1 MARAKKADADKAK
14 LQGIPQPLTAPPQV
28 MMPHQH
34 MQMPTM
40 VPQHMQQQMGVPQP
54 PMQQHQQPP
63 PQQIQQQQPI
73 AQGMQRVV
81 DAEQFMRVRDSC
93 LTRFAT
99 ITGLIREFAH
109 DYARQTN
116 MLMGVGDQNGD
127 DAHSSALLAQLD
139 SATSQLMLNGLTDLV
154 PAGEEKKE
162 RKKRVHDQNAPKRPL
177 TPYFLYMQHARSV
190 IAGDLGEDAPKG
202 AVQTEGQRR
211 WSQMSEQEKL
221 GWNTAY
227 QYNLRLYNARVHS
240 YKIGGNPLAKDM
252 SDEEALDYANAHN
265 IPIPPLKD
273 AAAAETNN
281 EQAAI
286 AEQLG
291 ADDGKTPKKNA
302 AQRKRKSDAPADM
315 NPAIPSPVVGSP
327 DKKRRRV
334 SGKPDGPEDAK
345 KASRGKKAK
354 N

>member
-1 MARAKKADADKAK
+1 
-14 LQGIPQPLTAPPQV
+14 
-28 MMPHQH
+28 
-34 MQMPTM
+34 
-40 VPQHMQQQMGVPQP
+40 
-54 PMQQHQQPP
+54 
-63 PQQIQQQQPI
+63 
-73 AQGMQRVV
+73 
-81 DAEQFMRVRDSC
+81 
-93 LTRFAT
+93 
-99 ITGLIREFAH
+99 
-109 DYARQTN
+109 
-116 MLMGVGDQNGD
+116 MLMGVGDHNGD

-154 PAGEEKKE
+154 PAAGEEKKE

-211 WSQMSEQEKL
+211 WSQMSEAEKL

-265 IPIPPLKD
+265 IPVPPLKD
-273 AAAAETNN
+273 TAAAADSN

-291 ADDGKTPKKNA
+291 ADDSGKTPKKNA
-302 AQRKRKSDAPADM
+302 AQRKRKSDAPVDM
-315 NPAIPSPVVGSP
+315 STAIPSPAVGSP

-334 SGKPDGPEDAK
+334 SGKAGEGPDDAK

>member
-1 MARAKKADADKAK
+1 MARTKKADADKAK
-14 LQGIPQPLTAPPQV
+14 LPGMPQPLAAPPQV
-28 MMPHQH
+28 MMPQQH

-40 VPQHMQQQMGVPQP
+40 VPQHHLQQPMGVPQP
-54 PMQQHQQPP
+54 PMQHQ
-63 PQQIQQQQPI
+63 PQLQQVQQQQPI

-116 MLMGVGDQNGD
+116 LLMGVGDHAGD
-127 DAHSSALLAQLD
+127 DPHSSALLAQLD
-139 SATSQLMLNGLTDLV
+139 NASSQLMLNGLTDLV
-154 PAGEEKKE
+154 PAGGEEKKE

-211 WSQMSEQEKL
+211 WSQMSEGEKL

-252 SDEEALDYANAHN
+252 TDEEALDYANAHN
-265 IPIPPLKD
+265 IPVPPLKD
-273 AAAAETNN
+273 TAATGDSND
-281 EQAAI
+281 QAAI

-291 ADDGKTPKKNA
+291 ADDSSKTPKKNA

-315 NPAIPSPVVGSP
+315 NPAVPSP
-327 DKKRRRV
+327 
-334 SGKPDGPEDAK
+334 A
-345 KASRGKKAK
+345 ASRGKKAK

>member
-1 MARAKKADADKAK
+1 MA
-14 LQGIPQPLTAPPQV
+14 
-28 MMPHQH
+28 
-34 MQMPTM
+34 
-40 VPQHMQQQMGVPQP
+40 
-54 PMQQHQQPP
+54 
-63 PQQIQQQQPI
+63 QI
-73 AQGMQRVV
+73 
-81 DAEQFMRVRDSC
+81 SS
-93 LTRFAT
+93 
-99 ITGLIREFAH
+99 LIRDFAH

-116 MLMGVGDQNGD
+116 IIMGVGDVNGD

-139 SATSQLMLNGLTDLV
+139 SASHLMLNGLGDLV
-154 PAGEEKKE
+154 AAGGEEKKE

-211 WSQMSEQEKL
+211 WSQMSEAEKL

-265 IPIPPLKD
+265 IPVPPLKD
-273 AAAAETNN
+273 TTATENNN

-291 ADDGKTPKKNA
+291 ADDSSKTPKKNA

-334 SGKPDGPEDAK
+334 SGKAGEVDDAK

>member
-1 MARAKKADADKAK
+1 MPDPTKAAER
-14 LQGIPQPLTAPPQV
+14 LTI
-28 MMPHQH
+28 H
-34 MQMPTM
+34 
-40 VPQHMQQQMGVPQP
+40 
-54 PMQQHQQPP
+54 
-63 PQQIQQQQPI
+63 IQ
-73 AQGMQRVV
+73 A
-81 DAEQFMRVRDSC
+81 
-93 LTRFAT
+93 LTR
-99 ITGLIREFAH
+99 LSSLSVMIREFAH

-116 MLMGVGDQNGD
+116 MLMGVGDHQGD
-127 DAHSSALLAQLD
+127 DPHSSALLAQLD
-139 SATSQLMLNGLTDLV
+139 NTSQLMLNGLNELV

-211 WSQMSEQEKL
+211 WSQMSEGEKL

-240 YKIGGNPLAKDM
+240 YKIGGNPLTKDM
-252 SDEEALDYANAHN
+252 TDEEALNYANAHN
-265 IPIPPLKD
+265 IPVPPLKD
-273 AAAAETNN
+273 AAAGEASN

-291 ADDGKTPKKNA
+291 ADDGKTPKKGGA
-302 AQRKRKSDAPADM
+302 SRKRKSDAPADM
-315 NPAIPSPVVGSP
+315 NTAIPSPAVGSP
-327 DKKRRRV
+327 DKKRRRA
-334 SGKPDGPEDAK
+334 SGKDNAADDNK
-345 KASRGKKAK
+345 KGARGKKAK

>member
-1 MARAKKADADKAK
+1 
-14 LQGIPQPLTAPPQV
+14 
-28 MMPHQH
+28 
-34 MQMPTM
+34 
-40 VPQHMQQQMGVPQP
+40 
-54 PMQQHQQPP
+54 
-63 PQQIQQQQPI
+63 
-73 AQGMQRVV
+73 MQRVV
-81 DAEQFMRVRDSC
+81 DVDHFMRVRDSA
-93 LTRFAT
+93 LTR
-99 ITGLIREFAH
+99 LSSLSVMIREFAH

-116 MLMGVGDQNGD
+116 MLMGVGDHQGD

-139 SATSQLMLNGLTDLV
+139 NTSQLMLNGLNELV
-154 PAGEEKKE
+154 PAGGEEKKE

-211 WSQMSEQEKL
+211 WSQMSEGEKL

-252 SDEEALDYANAHN
+252 SDEEALNYANAHN
-265 IPIPPLKD
+265 IPVPPLKD
-273 AAAAETNN
+273 AAAGEASN

-291 ADDGKTPKKNA
+291 ADDGKTPKKGGA
-302 AQRKRKSDAPADM
+302 SRKRKSDAPADM
-315 NPAIPSPVVGSP
+315 STAIPSP
-327 DKKRRRV
+327 
-334 SGKPDGPEDAK
+334 AK
-345 KASRGKKAK
+345 GGRGKKAK